1 LKVQKSK
8 KIINKKKKEKEKSKK
23 WAKLVANMTGLS
35 GSKETENST
44 QPTIGRLE
52 TIEKTKY
59 VRPIQTYR

>member
-1 LKVQKSK
+1 
-8 KIINKKKKEKEKSKK
+8 
-23 WAKLVANMTGLS
+23 MTGLS